1 MQEIFNMQTIQSV
14 NEMQSHAI
22 ALRSS
27 GEKIALVPTMGCL
40 HEGHISLIKIAKER
54 ADKVVVSIFVN
65 PAQFEP
71 NEDFEQ
77 YPRTLESDL
86 EKCKELG
93 VDVVFNPSVEEI
105 YPDGYSTY
113 VDEEH
118 ISAVLCGLSRPRHFR
133 GVTTICLKLF
143 NIIQPDQVIFGQKDA
158 QQCALIRKMVRDL
171 NISTEIVVG
180 ETKRESDGLA
190 ISSRNRYLTSSQR
203 EEALKVSKA
212 LMKGKRMVQ
221 DDAIRSVDR
230 VVAEIIHHLLS
241 SRRIRVIYVQI
252 VDRMTMEP
260 AGRTIVPGKHIVCV
274 AVWIDQVRIIDNILL

>member
-1 MQEIFNMQTIQSV
+1 VQEIFNMQTIQSV